1 MKLFSAVLVLG
12 AFSAVQ
18 AVCPN
23 SCSGHG
29 TCNAFD
35 VCTCFDE
42 GKTLYFG
49 KENDPI
55 TGQDYSYDAN
65 VDNIQK
71 QYTGADCSEM
81 TCPRGMSWSDLA
93 DSHNHTDNVEC
104 SDAGLCDRSSG
115 TCSCYPGYTGSACQR
130 TVCENDCSGHGICQ
144 SNIKFAIDGGAR
156 YTLAWD
162 AGLHYGC
169 KCDSGYRGGDCSL
182 VECPSEGDPLNFQGN
197 DEGRDCSG
205 RGICDYSTGICQ
217 CFPGYTQ
224 KSCNTVE
231 ALA

>member
-1 MKLFSAVLVLG
+1 MKFQFLTIATLVAG
-12 AFSAVQ
+12 AA

-35 VCTCFDE
+35 ICTCFDE

-49 KENDPI
+49 KSNDPI
-55 TGQDYSYDAN
+55 TGQDYSYDESVN
-65 VDNIQK
+65 RIQK

-81 TCPRGMSWSDLA
+81 TCPRGMSWNQISGSYD
-93 DSHNHTDNVEC
+93 HTDDVEC
-104 SDAGLCDRSSG
+104 SDAGVCDRSSG
-115 TCSCYPGYTGSACQR
+115 VCECYPGYGGSACQR

-144 SNIKFAIDGGAR
+144 SNLKFAEDGGAR

-162 AGLHYGC
+162 SGLHFGC

-182 VECPSEGDPLNFQGN
+182 IECPSQGDPLNWHGN
-197 DEGRDCSG
+197 DDGRDCSG
-205 RGICDYSTGICQ
+205 RGICDYSTGLCT